1 MLTGQGI
8 ALWILGTIFILN
20 LVFVV
25 LIIFFDRK
33 KPVNT
38 LAWILT
44 FTFLPVVGF
53 ILYLFFGNRLHLR
66 RVYPTQKSTVNKILE
81 QILIAQ
87 KQQIDNDE
95 ISFHDSEM
103 EKHVDMI
110 YMNLEYDDAIF
121 TQDNEIE
128 IYTHGQEKYI
138 SIFQDIENA
147 QSSINLLY
155 FIFRGDNLSKKLLQL
170 LTKKAQEGVEVRLLY
185 DEVGS
190 LLTPK
195 SIFKDLLAAGGQVKK
210 SMRSILGFSF
220 RANYRNHRKIVVIDG
235 QIGYV
240 GGMNIGEEYAGL
252 HPVRS
257 NWRDTHLRIVGSS
270 VYSLQ
275 WIFLHDWQA
284 TAEGK
289 DKIGIDEK
297 KMFPLLQSSE
307 NGKIGMQI
315 ISSGPDSSLEQIKM
329 NYIKMINKA
338 KKNIYIETPYFV
350 PDDAF
355 LESLKIAAMSGV
367 QIHIIIPGIYDKYY
381 VYRATT
387 SYIKELL
394 PFGVKFY
401 LYHGFMHAKMMI
413 MDDEIVSIGSA
424 NIDMRSFALCFEVN
438 SFIYDSVFTQKCID
452 IFMDDMRNSQFVTKE
467 WYEARPWHTKFMESI
482 LRLLSPLF

>member
-66 RVYPTQKSTVNKILE
+66 RVDPTQKSTVNKILE

-155 FIFRGDNLSKKLLQL
+155 FIFTLKTMFFYNSHNYFYLFYFYHSLF
-170 LTKKAQEGVEVRLLY
+170 LY
-185 DEVGS
+185 FTQHFVNF
-190 LLTPK
+190 P
-195 SIFKDLLAAGGQVKK
+195 F
-210 SMRSILGFSF
+210 
-220 RANYRNHRKIVVIDG
+220 IV
-235 QIGYV
+235 
-240 GGMNIGEEYAGL
+240 
-252 HPVRS
+252 
-257 NWRDTHLRIVGSS
+257 
-270 VYSLQ
+270 
-275 WIFLHDWQA
+275 IFL
-284 TAEGK
+284 
-289 DKIGIDEK
+289 
-297 KMFPLLQSSE
+297 
-307 NGKIGMQI
+307 
-315 ISSGPDSSLEQIKM
+315 
-329 NYIKMINKA
+329 
-338 KKNIYIETPYFV
+338 
-350 PDDAF
+350 AF
-355 LESLKIAAMSGV
+355 
-367 QIHIIIPGIYDKYY
+367 
-381 VYRATT
+381 
-387 SYIKELL
+387 
-394 PFGVKFY
+394 
-401 LYHGFMHAKMMI
+401 
-413 MDDEIVSIGSA
+413 
-424 NIDMRSFALCFEVN
+424 
-438 SFIYDSVFTQKCID
+438 
-452 IFMDDMRNSQFVTKE
+452 
-467 WYEARPWHTKFMESI
+467 
-482 LRLLSPLF
+482 